1 VGTADEA
8 AERFQDELVA
18 SLEAKFQTIMA
29 QVSENIMTQMDGT
42 IRSNR
47 SIALTMLFARSCR

>member
-1 VGTADEA
+1 MGTGDEA

-42 IRSNR
+42 KRSNR
-47 SIALTMLFARSCR
+47 SIALTLKFARSCR